1 MKCTIDNPQKPDA
14 GNLLALVGL
23 SLFFLMLF
31 VPTSYKEIKAV
42 LLVGLFFGIL
52 LGLLYGIRFRIHLQV
67 FILFLFYTFLGM
79 AYVFYGY
86 IKGNPGAVRVSTVY
100 VIWPIV
106 YMVIISTM
114 SKEWVFRSIS
124 RVLIGSS
131 IAISLYIIY
140 YLLHEL
146 GIVPDAL
153 YLELDLGQ
161 SAGFYEELVRY
172 NLYSISTLLFLFPFV
187 TASLLSWS
195 GVDNPPV
202 RRKYIMI
209 SFLLV
214 TCVSILSGRRALWLV
229 MPLTPLLTSVILL
242 FVKQRQGTIKKI
254 LKPFFYFAGIVGVSL
269 ALLQTV
275 FDVGVSGLL
284 NRLVEGFQ
292 FSDDLG
298 AVLRREQYVALLDG
312 WAYSPFFGGRPG
324 GGGGRADPIDGNAMV
339 VRVVFHFSL
348 VPHRDRRYRGI
359 CIRDRLDPFPWSKDH
374 QARFGV
380 AFAHDPGAGGDD
392 MLPGRKQY
400 QSLSGQIRL
409 PVGGFPAGCDHQ
421 SLPAGRKCPEARGDK
436 TIMAVDIVVVN
447 WNSGRQLQ
455 ACIESVIAFG
465 DGLVGKIIIVD
476 NGSTDDSLN
485 FGRSGGEITVIRAGE
500 NLGFATACNRG
511 AAEATPTISCSS
523 IRIWRSWL
531 DPLPAYVNS

>member
-195 GVDNPPV
+195 GVDKPPV
-202 RRKYIMI
+202 RRKYLMI

-312 WAYSPFFGGRPG
+312 WAYSPFFGAGLGAVAEGPIRSMEMPWSYELYFISLLFHTGIVGIAAYAFGIGWILFHGVRIIRRDSVLRLHMIPVLVAMICFLVASNTNPYLGKFDYLWVVFLPVAIINHYLLEGNAPRPG
-324 GGGGRADPIDGNAMV
+324 GI
-339 VRVVFHFSL
+339 
-348 VPHRDRRYRGI
+348 
-359 CIRDRLDPFPWSKDH
+359 
-374 QARFGV
+374 
-380 AFAHDPGAGGDD
+380 
-392 MLPGRKQY
+392 KQ
-400 QSLSGQIRL
+400 
-409 PVGGFPAGCDHQ
+409 
-421 SLPAGRKCPEARGDK
+421 
-436 TIMAVDIVVVN
+436 
-447 WNSGRQLQ
+447 
-455 ACIESVIAFG
+455 
-465 DGLVGKIIIVD
+465 
-476 NGSTDDSLN
+476 
-485 FGRSGGEITVIRAGE
+485 
-500 NLGFATACNRG
+500 
-511 AAEATPTISCSS
+511 
-523 IRIWRSWL
+523 
-531 DPLPAYVNS
+531 

>member
-1 MKCTIDNPQKPDA
+1 MKCTIDNLQKPDA

-195 GVDNPPV
+195 GVDKPPV
-202 RRKYIMI
+202 RRKYLMI

-312 WAYSPFFGGRPG
+312 WAYSPFFGAGLGAVAEGPIRSMEMPWSYELYFISLLFHTGIVGIAAYAFGIGWILFHGVRIIRRDSVLRLHMIPVLVAMICFLVASNTNPYLGKFDYLWVVFLPVAIINHYLLEGNAPRPG
-324 GGGGRADPIDGNAMV
+324 GI
-339 VRVVFHFSL
+339 
-348 VPHRDRRYRGI
+348 
-359 CIRDRLDPFPWSKDH
+359 
-374 QARFGV
+374 
-380 AFAHDPGAGGDD
+380 
-392 MLPGRKQY
+392 KQ
-400 QSLSGQIRL
+400 
-409 PVGGFPAGCDHQ
+409 
-421 SLPAGRKCPEARGDK
+421 
-436 TIMAVDIVVVN
+436 
-447 WNSGRQLQ
+447 
-455 ACIESVIAFG
+455 
-465 DGLVGKIIIVD
+465 
-476 NGSTDDSLN
+476 
-485 FGRSGGEITVIRAGE
+485 
-500 NLGFATACNRG
+500 
-511 AAEATPTISCSS
+511 
-523 IRIWRSWL
+523 
-531 DPLPAYVNS
+531 